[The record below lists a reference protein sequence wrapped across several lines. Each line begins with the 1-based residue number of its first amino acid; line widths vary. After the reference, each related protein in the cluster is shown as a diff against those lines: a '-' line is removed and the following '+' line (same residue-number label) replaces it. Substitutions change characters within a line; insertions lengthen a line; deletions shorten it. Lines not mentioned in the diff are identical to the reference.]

1 MGLID
6 GLLLTSISTVIC
18 IVFPKL
24 LSIILATKTNRIS
37 SIPADRKMQEAS
49 TEVATFPS

>member
-6 GLLLTSISTVIC
+6 GLFLTLISTVIC

-24 LSIILATKTNRIS
+24 LSIMLATKTKHTS
-37 SIPADRKMQEAS
+37 SAPADRKMQETS

>member
-1 MGLID
+1 MGLVD
-6 GLLLTSISTVIC
+6 GLFLTLISTVIC

-24 LSIILATKTNRIS
+24 LSIILATKTNRAS
-37 SIPADRKMQEAS
+37 AAPADRKMQETS